1 MKVPYLFAVLLA
13 LSAPSFGAEPPQPAN
28 RYAASIVPAER
39 FEVGGMLVE
48 RHGQR
53 GTPLILVPG
62 LVSGAW
68 VWQDTL
74 RRFAGEHVI
83 YVVTLP
89 GFDGRA
95 PAPGK
100 PMEAAQQAL
109 RELIVSRKLAKPVL
123 IGHSLGGTLAIALAE
138 QEPDLVGG
146 VVTIDGLPVFPTT
159 ESVPPAQRAQMAE
172 AMKARLAGIKPAAFA
187 AQQQQYMRGIGV
199 TDMSRADELAKLSAN
214 SDPAAV
220 VQYMGDTLALDLRAG
235 LAKIKAPV
243 LVIAPYFD
251 VDAEGAG
258 ITQDM
263 KTGYY
268 KSLMQGTP
276 QVSVVAVSPARHF
289 AMFDQPQQV
298 ADAIRAYLQSL

>member
-159 ESVPPAQRAQMAE
+159 EGVPLAQRAQMAE
-172 AMKARLAGIKPAAFA
+172 G
-187 AQQQQYMRGIGV
+187 
-199 TDMSRADELAKLSAN
+199 
-214 SDPAAV
+214 
-220 VQYMGDTLALDLRAG
+220 
-235 LAKIKAPV
+235 IKAPV

>member
-1 MKVPYLFAVLLA
+1 MKAHYLFAALLA
-13 LSAPSFGAEPPQPAN
+13 LSAPSFGADAPQPAN
-28 RYAASIVPAER
+28 RYAASLVPAER
-39 FEVGGMLVE
+39 FEVGSMLVE

-62 LVSGAW
+62 LASGAW
-68 VWQDTL
+68 VWQDIV
-74 RRFAGEHVI
+74 RQFAGEHVI
-83 YVVTLP
+83 YVVTLA

-109 RELIVSRKLAKPVL
+109 RDLIVSRKLAKPVL
-123 IGHSLGGTLAIALAE
+123 IGHSLGGTLSIALAE
-138 QEPDLVGG
+138 QEPELVGG

-159 ESVPPAQRAQMAE
+159 EDVPLAQRAQMAE
-172 AMKARLAGIKPAAFA
+172 GIKARMAGATPQAFA
-187 AQQQQYMRGIGV
+187 AQQQQYMRGVGV
-199 TDMSRADELAKLSAN
+199 TDIGRADELAKLTAK

-235 LAKIKAPV
+235 LPKIKAPV

-251 VDAEGAG
+251 VDANGAG

-268 KSLMQGTP
+268 KSLMEGTP
-276 QVSVVAVSPARHF
+276 KVSVVAVSPARHF

-298 ADAIRAYLQSL
+298 ADAIRAYLKSL